1 MGAIVSAVREYGS
14 KLAWIHSSRVR
25 CAGMRRVSR
34 PGRQVRNA
42 LGRNLKLVSSN
53 GCRHTRSI
61 GKRRRM
67 LSQREIRGKQKLASI
82 APLVAAS
89 AAEVSNPCRRQRP
102 LISSTLC
109 DAVSVQEPAFQRS
122 LPCASQ
128 SRRTSADR
136 YPPLRPAPFRQRPAT
151 LAVCASLPAMPEY
164 NRPHRARCGAYG
176 HPAAGSEHGRRA
188 TRTLSIAHHA
198 YGLPIPIEIGPH
210 VGAALAADLADE
222 TMLYVGKAKG

>member
-1 MGAIVSAVREYGS
+1 
-14 KLAWIHSSRVR
+14 
-25 CAGMRRVSR
+25 
-34 PGRQVRNA
+34 
-42 LGRNLKLVSSN
+42 
-53 GCRHTRSI
+53 
-61 GKRRRM
+61 M
-67 LSQREIRGKQKLASI
+67 LSQRAIRGKQKLASI

-176 HPAAGSEHGRRA
+176 HPAAGSERGRSA
-188 TRTLSIAHHA
+188 TRTSAVARLLN
-198 YGLPIPIEIGPH
+198 GLPIPIEIRPH
-210 VGAALAADLADE
+210 VGAALAVGGAGEARLNIREPNVIWPPVGADGERVAAAIVRARLVQTASLFIAHLACRD
-222 TMLYVGKAKG
+222 GAP